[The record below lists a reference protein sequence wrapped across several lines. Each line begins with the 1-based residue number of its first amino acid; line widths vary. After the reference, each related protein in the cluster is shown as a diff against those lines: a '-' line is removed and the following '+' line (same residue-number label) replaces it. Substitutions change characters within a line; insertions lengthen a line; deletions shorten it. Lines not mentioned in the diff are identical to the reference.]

1 MRHRR
6 GMKMM
11 KIRVRSKTK
20 REMVMVMRA
29 KNLKTDRL
37 MRAAK
42 MIKRK
47 AL

>member
-1 MRHRR
+1 MRHRT

-11 KIRVRSKTK
+11 KIRVRSKTE
-20 REMVMVMRA
+20 RVMGA

-42 MIKRK
+42 KIKWK
-47 AL
+47 VL

>member
-1 MRHRR
+1 MRHRTE
-6 GMKMM
+6 MKMM
-11 KIRVRSKTK
+11 KIRVRRKTK
-20 REMVMVMRA
+20 REMRA

-42 MIKRK
+42 KIKRK

>member
-1 MRHRR
+1 MRHRT

-20 REMVMVMRA
+20 RVMVMMMRA
-29 KNLKTDRL
+29 KNLKTDRS

-42 MIKRK
+42 KIKGK
-47 AL
+47 VL

>member
-11 KIRVRSKTK
+11 KIRVRRRTK
-20 REMVMVMRA
+20 REMRA

-42 MIKRK
+42 KIKGK
-47 AL
+47 VL